1 MRPLTVVNMGLSN
14 HTLDGIVDVVGF
26 LFLDGGSLG
35 NTSQEVSQ
43 ILAKEK
49 LTLLRGRTSCLVM

>member
-1 MRPLTVVNMGLSN
+1 MGLSN

-43 ILAKEK
+43 CLAKEK
-49 LTLLRGRTSCLVM
+49 LTLLRGRTSCFVM